1 MDRQEAVA
9 RAQDVTELVAHVQNP
24 ALVANM
30 LTMYSLALM
39 QNVDEKTSKDVS
51 ELRELEEGP
60 MLIRQQLHA
69 AREKA
74 AAQQHHLAPR
84 AESEGALS

>member
-1 MDRQEAVA
+1 MAKKPSNQGK
-9 RAQDVTELVAHVQNP
+9 P
-24 ALVANM
+24 W
-30 LTMYSLALM
+30 
-39 QNVDEKTSKDVS
+39 TSKDVS